1 MNNEVNNATAKENT
15 VTDTYLDV
23 AQTAK
28 LLRKELRTSF
38 PGVRFSVRSNRYAG
52 GSSVDVTFD
61 DVNTDTHK
69 VREVADRFQGV
80 DFEGMTDSTV
90 FRPATNG
97 VRYGAHY
104 VFVRNDAEVFAAV

>member
-1 MNNEVNNATAKENT
+1 M
-15 VTDTYLDV
+15 TDTYLDV

-28 LLRKELRTSF
+28 LLRTELRTSF

-61 DVNTDTHK
+61 DVHTDTQK

-80 DFEGMTDSTV
+80 DFDGMTDSTV